1 MTTFTIEQAIKTLE
15 LTIEYLRREGNS
27 IEREISICSL
37 TNKIISY
44 HEKVQSVPLDEE
56 EVSELDEEENTSD
69 DSPAKEV
76 KIPKKRGRPP
86 KKVVEEENTSDD
98 SPAKEVKIP
107 KKRGRPPKKVVE
119 EENTSD
125 DSPVEKVKIPKKR
138 GRPPKKVVEDE
149 NTSDDSP
156 VEEVKIPKKRGRPPK
171 KVVEDEN
178 TSDDSPVEEVKIPKK
193 RGRPPKKVV
202 EDENTS
208 DDSYVKEENTS
219 DEQETD
225 VEEKKPRKPRVLK
238 EPIDLSSYGDLE
250 SLDWNRFVLNE
261 GNHNKFWRGTLRVQ
275 EFEGTPVFRVLVHYG
290 KIDSKGIFVQKTFES
305 EDLSK
310 KFMDNEIK
318 SKNKKG
324 YVRD

>member
-69 DSPAKEV
+69 DSPAK
-76 KIPKKRGRPP
+76 
-86 KKVVEEENTSDD
+86 
-98 SPAKEVKIP
+98 
-107 KKRGRPPKKVVE
+107 
-119 EENTSD
+119 
-125 DSPVEKVKIPKKR
+125 
-138 GRPPKKVVEDE
+138 
-149 NTSDDSP
+149 
-156 VEEVKIPKKRGRPPK
+156 
-171 KVVEDEN
+171 
-178 TSDDSPVEEVKIPKK
+178 EVKIPKK